1 MKVTRKILAE
11 KILGYLQHEISLQQL
26 ADWAEIQVMEGV
38 FDEKDFDLL
47 NDIVSRI
54 GLADV
59 RAFGLQWEDCEEFLI
74 KLGYNVKV
82 EAKAVKPFYSSK
94 TLC

>member
-94 TLC
+94 TLR